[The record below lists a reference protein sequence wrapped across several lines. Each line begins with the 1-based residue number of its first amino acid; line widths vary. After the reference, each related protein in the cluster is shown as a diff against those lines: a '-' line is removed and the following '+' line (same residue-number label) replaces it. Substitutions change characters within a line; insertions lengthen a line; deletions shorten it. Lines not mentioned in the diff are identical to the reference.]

1 MLVEAQYN
9 RENALLYAK
18 RYAFSQ
24 NPVFGDFRDIGGNC
38 TNFVSQCVYA
48 GTCRMNYTKTFGWYY
63 ISLNDRAPAW
73 TGVEFFYNFI
83 TSNEGVGPFGREITA
98 DECEIGDAIQLGNSK
113 DGYYHTL
120 IAVGFENDDI
130 LVAAQTDNASM
141 RPLSTYSYEFARFIK
156 IDGVRFN
163 TPASDDC
170 FASVYEGVSI
180 IPTRFMPEI

>member
-1 MLVEAQYN
+1 MLVEAPYN

-24 NPVFGDFRDIGGNC
+24 NPIFGDFRDIGGNC

-48 GTCRMNYTKTFGWYY
+48 GSCRMNYTKTFGWYY
-63 ISLNDRAPAW
+63 VSLDNRAPAW

-83 TSNEGVGPFGREITA
+83 TSNEGVGPFGREIPRE
-98 DECEIGDAIQLGNSK
+98 ECEIGDAIQLGNSQ

-120 IAVGFENDDI
+120 LVVGSRDDDI
-130 LVAAQTDNASM
+130 LVAAQTDNALM

-156 IDGVRFN
+156 IDGVRMN
-163 TPASDDC
+163 SLSSSDC
-170 FASVYEGVSI
+170 FSSLYEGVSI
-180 IPTRFMPEI
+180 IPDEFEKRI